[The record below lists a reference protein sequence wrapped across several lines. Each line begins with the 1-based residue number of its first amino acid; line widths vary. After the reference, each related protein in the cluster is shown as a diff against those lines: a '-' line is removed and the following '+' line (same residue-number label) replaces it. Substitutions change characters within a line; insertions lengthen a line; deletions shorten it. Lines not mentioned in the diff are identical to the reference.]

1 MEELGRTC
9 FGTTPMSLMLKCAYA
24 FCATLDSNLEALAK
38 MSYMPIGPKSARI
51 FFAFRSATFFSFRSL
66 QVKLR

>member
-1 MEELGRTC
+1 
-9 FGTTPMSLMLKCAYA
+9 MLKCAYA
-24 FCATLDSNLEALAK
+24 FCATLDSNLAALAK
-38 MSYMPIGPKSARI
+38 MSSMPIGPKSARI